1 MHLERVKNSLKWN
14 HIFLRY
20 SMASLSWKE
29 RQLIEETQNEGMM
42 EGLWQSLPKDKG
54 FRKLLDNTNSVA
66 LSIIIGIPSN
76 STISLL
82 AISVQRSP

>member
-1 MHLERVKNSLKWN
+1 MHLEKVKNSLKWN

-42 EGLWQSLPKDKG
+42 EGLWQHLPRDKG
-54 FRKLLDNTNSVA
+54 FRKLLDGTNAVEVDPIINRYFSFYLRCSV
-66 LSIIIGIPSN
+66 N
-76 STISLL
+76 
-82 AISVQRSP
+82 R